1 MGGKGSGKWA
11 RPLLPCGTS
20 AAYGR
25 HRKRGENCEVCKKA
39 HKEYAASRRK
49 PVIGRSVTR
58 IKGRLTI
65 IEEKLRR
72 GACMDCQMQ
81 VTRDNY
87 FCFDFDH
94 RDPMQKSFAIS
105 AKSRDVAQDI
115 LQAEF
120 AKCDLVC
127 ANCHRLRTHIQIKT
141 GVMTGMKKTGHKRP
155 IAPTLFDMTG

>member
-1 MGGKGSGKWA
+1 MGGKGSGRHQTLA
-11 RPLLPCGTS
+11 PCGTR
-20 AAYGR
+20 AAYQR
-25 HRKRGENCEVCKKA
+25 HRKRGENCERCKKA
-39 HKEYAASRRK
+39 ATRELSEKRGHKPKST
-49 PVIGRSVTR
+49 VSR
-58 IKGRLTI
+58 IKGRIAI
-65 IEEKLRR
+65 IDEKLRR
-72 GACMDCQMQ
+72 GACMDCDME

-94 RDPMQKSFAIS
+94 IDPMQKSFAVS
-105 AKSRDVAQDI
+105 SMARDVAEAT

-155 IAPTLFDMTG
+155 IAPTLFEMTG

>member
-1 MGGKGSGKWA
+1 
-11 RPLLPCGTS
+11 
-20 AAYGR
+20 
-25 HRKRGENCEVCKKA
+25 
-39 HKEYAASRRK
+39 
-49 PVIGRSVTR
+49 
-58 IKGRLTI
+58 
-65 IEEKLRR
+65 
-72 GACMDCQMQ
+72 MDCDME

-94 RDPMQKSFAIS
+94 REPMQKSFAIS
-105 AKSRDVAQDI
+105 SMARDVAEAT

-155 IAPTLFDMTG
+155 IAPTLFEMTG